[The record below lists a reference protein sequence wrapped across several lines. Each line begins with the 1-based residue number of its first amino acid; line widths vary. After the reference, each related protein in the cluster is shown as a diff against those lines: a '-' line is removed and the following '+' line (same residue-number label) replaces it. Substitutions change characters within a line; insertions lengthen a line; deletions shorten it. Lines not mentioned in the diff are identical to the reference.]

1 MANFNIDSSLS
12 NGKRLDW
19 LAAPNKGETVE
30 QVVIQVRQAAM
41 KKFGNGVWFNR
52 WTHVV
57 ACNGFVTVQMHA

>member
-12 NGKRLDW
+12 NGQRLDW

-30 QVVIQVRQAAM
+30 QVVIQVRRAAM
-41 KKFGNGVWFNR
+41 QKFGNDVWFNN